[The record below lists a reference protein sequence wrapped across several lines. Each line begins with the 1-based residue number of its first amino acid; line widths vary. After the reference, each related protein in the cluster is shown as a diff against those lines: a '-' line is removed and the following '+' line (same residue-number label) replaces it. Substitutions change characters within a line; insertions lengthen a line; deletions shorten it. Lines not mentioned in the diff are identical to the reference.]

1 MPMIEMRHLTI
12 GLVAL
17 VSTAAAAAPTPAT
30 LQVRATAYCQGGK
43 TKSGMPARAGIVAAD
58 PAVLPVGTVIQI
70 LDGPSSGIY
79 TVMDTGA
86 AVKGRRIDIFIADCA
101 RAEKFGAQS
110 LRVRVLRRGWDP
122 KDTPPP
128 ATTVRR

>member
-1 MPMIEMRHLTI
+1 VRHLTV
-12 GLVAL
+12 GVVAL
-17 VSTAAAAAPTPAT
+17 VSIVTAAAATPAT
-30 LQVRATAYCQGGK
+30 MQVKATAYCQGGT

-58 PAVLPVGTVIQI
+58 PAVLPVGTVIEI

-101 RAEKFGAQS
+101 RAQKFGARS
-110 LRVRVLRRGWDP
+110 VRVRVLRRGWDP
-122 KDTPPP
+122 KDTPP
-128 ATTVRR
+128 AQTTARR